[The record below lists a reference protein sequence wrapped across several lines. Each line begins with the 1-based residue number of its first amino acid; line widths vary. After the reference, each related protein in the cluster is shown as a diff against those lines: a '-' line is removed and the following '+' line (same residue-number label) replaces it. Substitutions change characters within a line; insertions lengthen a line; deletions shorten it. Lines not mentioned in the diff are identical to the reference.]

1 MLDLLFDFQAHEN
14 KTTAFPNGAMMHDAE
29 LIPKRDDQRNSKD
42 GSVGAHPLP
51 LGAEEVMVQG
61 SWEVPDA
68 RPLLPKAAFF
78 MGDLRDGLPMV
89 RFLLSACHSLVAVQ

>member
-1 MLDLLFDFQAHEN
+1 
-14 KTTAFPNGAMMHDAE
+14 MMHEAE
-29 LIPKRDDQRNSKD
+29 LIPKRDDQQKSND
-42 GSVGAHPLP
+42 GSVAAHQLP

-61 SWEVPDA
+61 SWELPDA

-89 RFLLSACHSLVAVQ
+89 RILFSSCHSLVAVQSF